1 MPTSQVK
8 LSSILGN
15 KPWAERAVWYRI
27 LQRASISNNR
37 IRSDFFDNNRD
48 YFRNYSLS
56 LDNETKQRINA
67 LEIDYREWRKELEEL
82 KEEVLESLL
91 KEANKIECLS
101 LANAAD
107 LVERAKAMGALLAV
121 DLKTSQIRRFL
132 GAVMGAEVEAK
143 KKSPDSFDK
152 AKAEYLKVYLAY
164 AAGRNAAAMPLLRVL
179 EPMISKI
186 RPSGRE
192 GWDDFC
198 AFVRF
203 VRSIVAYHK
212 FYGGGE

>member
-1 MPTSQVK
+1 VPTGQVK
-8 LSSILGN
+8 LSNIVSAKPVAQQAIIYCRFN
-15 KPWAERAVWYRI
+15 KAKTDDNKVD
-27 LQRASISNNR
+27 N
-37 IRSDFFDNNRD
+37 DFFEKNKNYFRD
-48 YFRNYSLS
+48 YSLH
-56 LDNETKQRINA
+56 LDDEVKQYISHWKGDYNA
-67 LEIDYREWRKELEEL
+67 RRKELEEL
-82 KEEVLESLL
+82 KEEVVESLL
-91 KEANKIECLS
+91 EEANKIEHPS

-107 LVERAKAMGALLAV
+107 LVELAKAMGALLAV

-143 KKSPDSFDK
+143 RKSPDDFDK

-164 AAGRNAAAMPLLRVL
+164 AAGRNKAAMPLLCVL

-198 AFVRF
+198 TFVRF
-203 VRSIVAYHK
+203 VRAIVAYHK
-212 FYGGGE
+212 FYEGGE

>member
-27 LQRASISNNR
+27 LKRASISNNG

-56 LDNETKQRINA
+56 LDNEIKQRI
-67 LEIDYREWRKELEEL
+67 LEIGYKEWRKELEEL

-107 LVERAKAMGALLAV
+107 LVELAKAMGALLAV

-152 AKAEYLKVYLAY
+152 TKAEYLKVYLAY

-198 AFVRF
+198 TFVRF
-203 VRSIVAYHK
+203 VRSVVAYHK

>member
-1 MPTSQVK
+1 VPTGQVK
-8 LSSILGN
+8 LSNIVSA
-15 KPWAERAVWYRI
+15 KPVAQQAIIYRI
-27 LQRASISNNR
+27 FNKAKIHDNKVDN
-37 IRSDFFDNNRD
+37 DFFEKNKNYFRD
-48 YFRNYSLS
+48 YSLH
-56 LDNETKQRINA
+56 LDDEVKQYVSHWKGDYNA
-67 LEIDYREWRKELEEL
+67 WRKELTAL
-82 KEEVLESLL
+82 KEEILNSILQEV
-91 KEANKIECLS
+91 KGIECLS
-101 LANAAD
+101 SANAAD
-107 LVERAKAMGALLAV
+107 LVELAKAMGALLAV

-132 GAVMGAEVEAK
+132 EAVMEAEVEAK
-143 KKSPDSFDK
+143 RKGPDDFDK

-164 AAGRNAAAMPLLRVL
+164 AAGRNEAAMSLLRIL

-198 AFVRF
+198 TFVRF